1 MAKSKMTGG
10 SKRSR
15 AGGDG
20 NPPKRTPSK
29 NGVSRKPAQGFKE
42 ASAGRNALR
51 DNDYDVGRAK
61 PPKHTQFKKGE
72 SGNKAGRPKGSKNL
86 STLIMEAAHGQV
98 TATIDGK
105 KRKISKVQA
114 TTMQLATKAAAGDPK
129 AMLKFLDWVDEIE
142 ARAAA
147 ARPSQYPVSPVDI
160 EVIKAVHDRL
170 WKYSPD
176 PFIQ

>member
-1 MAKSKMTGG
+1 MMAKSKRPGG
-10 SKRSR
+10 SQRSG
-15 AGGDG
+15 AGDRKQP
-20 NPPKRTPSK
+20 NRTPSK
-29 NGVSRKPAQGFKE
+29 NEVPTKAAERSNKAT
-42 ASAGRNALR
+42 AGRNALK
-51 DNDYDVGRAK
+51 DDDYEVGRAK
-61 PPKHTQFKKGE
+61 PPKHSQFRKGE

-147 ARPSQYPVSPVDI
+147 SRPTQYPISPADI

-176 PFIQ
+176 PFAQ

>member
-1 MAKSKMTGG
+1 MARSKQ
-10 SKRSR
+10 SR
-15 AGGDG
+15 Y
-20 NPPKRTPSK
+20 PKAT
-29 NGVSRKPAQGFKE
+29 
-42 ASAGRNALR
+42 AGRNALR
-51 DNDYDVGRAK
+51 GNDYDVGRAK

-147 ARPSQYPVSPVDI
+147 ARPSQYPVSSVDI

-176 PFIQ
+176 PFAQ

>member
-1 MAKSKMTGG
+1 MPRSKAPRYPRATAK
-10 SKRSR
+10 RH
-15 AGGDG
+15 
-20 NPPKRTPSK
+20 
-29 NGVSRKPAQGFKE
+29 
-42 ASAGRNALR
+42 ALK
-51 DNDYDVGRAK
+51 DDDYSIGRAK
-61 PPKHTQFKKGE
+61 PPKHTQFKKGQ

-105 KRKISKVQA
+105 QRKISKVQA

-147 ARPSQYPVSPVDI
+147 ARPSQYPLSEADV

-170 WKYSPD
+170 WAYGTN
-176 PFIQ
+176 PFA

>member
-1 MAKSKMTGG
+1 MAKSKKPGG
-10 SKRSR
+10 SKR
-15 AGGDG
+15 AGY
-20 NPPKRTPSK
+20 
-29 NGVSRKPAQGFKE
+29 GVDHPTVARQAP
-42 ASAGRNALR
+42 
-51 DNDYDVGRAK
+51 NDDAYNVGRAR
-61 PPKHTQFKKGE
+61 PPRHTQFKKGE
-72 SGNKAGRPKGSKNL
+72 SGNKAGRPRGSKNL

-105 KRKISKVQA
+105 QRKISKVQA

-147 ARPSQYPVSPVDI
+147 ARPSQFPVSAADI

-170 WKYSPD
+170 WTYSPD
-176 PFIQ
+176 PFDR

>member
-1 MAKSKMTGG
+1 
-10 SKRSR
+10 
-15 AGGDG
+15 
-20 NPPKRTPSK
+20 
-29 NGVSRKPAQGFKE
+29 
-42 ASAGRNALR
+42 
-51 DNDYDVGRAK
+51 
-61 PPKHTQFKKGE
+61 
-72 SGNKAGRPKGSKNL
+72 
-86 STLIMEAAHGQV
+86 MEAAHGHV

-147 ARPSQYPVSPVDI
+147 ARPSQYPVSDTDM

-170 WKYSPD
+170 WQYSTD
-176 PFIQ
+176 PFDQ

>member
-1 MAKSKMTGG
+1 MAKSKRPDGL
-10 SKRSR
+10 KRS

-20 NPPKRTPSK
+20 KQPKHTLSNNK
-29 NGVSRKPAQGFKE
+29 VATKPAEPSNK
-42 ASAGRNALR
+42 ATTGRKALR
-51 DNDYDVGRAK
+51 DDDYEVGRAK
-61 PPKHTQFKKGE
+61 PPKHTQFRKGV

-147 ARPSQYPVSPVDI
+147 VRPSQYPVSPVDI

-176 PFIQ
+176 PFAQ

>member
-1 MAKSKMTGG
+1 MARSK
-10 SKRSR
+10 
-15 AGGDG
+15 
-20 NPPKRTPSK
+20 
-29 NGVSRKPAQGFKE
+29 KPRYPHATV
-42 ASAGRNALR
+42 GRHALK
-51 DNDYDVGRAK
+51 DDSYNIGRAK
-61 PPKHTQFKKGE
+61 PPRHTQFKKGV

-105 KRKISKVQA
+105 QRKISKVQA

-142 ARAAA
+142 TRAAA
-147 ARPSQYPVSPVDI
+147 ARPSQYPVSDADM

-170 WKYSPD
+170 WQYSPD
-176 PFIQ
+176 PFA

>member
-1 MAKSKMTGG
+1 MARSKKSRYPQAT
-10 SKRSR
+10 
-15 AGGDG
+15 
-20 NPPKRTPSK
+20 
-29 NGVSRKPAQGFKE
+29 
-42 ASAGRNALR
+42 AGRHALR
-51 DNDYDVGRAK
+51 DDGYSVGRAK
-61 PPKHTQFKKGE
+61 PPKHTQFKKGQ
-72 SGNKAGRPKGSKNL
+72 SGNKAGRPRGSKNL

-105 KRKISKVQA
+105 RRKISKVQA
-114 TTMQLATKAAAGDPK
+114 TTMQLATRAAAGDPK

-147 ARPSQYPVSPVDI
+147 ARPSQYPISAVDI

-176 PFIQ
+176 PFDQ

>member
-1 MAKSKMTGG
+1 MARSK
-10 SKRSR
+10 
-15 AGGDG
+15 
-20 NPPKRTPSK
+20 
-29 NGVSRKPAQGFKE
+29 KPRYPQAT
-42 ASAGRNALR
+42 AGRHALEDDGYR
-51 DNDYDVGRAK
+51 IGRAR

-72 SGNKAGRPKGSKNL
+72 SGNKAGRPRGSKNL

-105 KRKISKVQA
+105 QRKISKVQA
-114 TTMQLATKAAAGDPK
+114 TTMQLATRAAAGDPK

-147 ARPSQYPVSPVDI
+147 ARPSQYPVSTADI

-170 WKYSPD
+170 WQYSPD
-176 PFIQ
+176 PFDQ